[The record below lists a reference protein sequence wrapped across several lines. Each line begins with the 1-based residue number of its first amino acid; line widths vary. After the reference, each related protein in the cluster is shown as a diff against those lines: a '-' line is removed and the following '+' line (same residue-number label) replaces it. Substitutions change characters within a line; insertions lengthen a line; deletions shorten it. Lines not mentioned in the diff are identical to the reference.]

1 MAQMK
6 YYYELTISSSPHVH
20 SPVTTQTIMRDVL
33 IALAPAMVGSVVFFG
48 ARALTVTLVSVLACV
63 FFEWAYCRLMHKH
76 CKVYDLSA
84 VVTGVLLAFVCPPT
98 IPYWILIIGDFFA
111 IILVK
116 MLFGGIGRNIV
127 NPALAARAFMF
138 SWPVAMSTWIKAGW
152 ENQASLFSSA
162 DIVTAA
168 TPLASMH
175 QGVFDPAAGTVRDMF
190 FGNVGGCIGE
200 TSAAL
205 LLVGFVY
212 LLVRKVIT
220 WHTPVVF
227 IATVFVL
234 YLAFTGDVMMA
245 VSQILAGGLFIGAI
259 FMATDY
265 VTTPITTRGR
275 VVFALGCG
283 VITFIIR
290 YFCAYPEGVSFSILI
305 MNILTPFIEKWTA
318 KEPLGGVK

>member
-1 MAQMK
+1 MAK
-6 YYYELTISSSPHVH
+6 LTVSAAPHIH
-20 SPVTTQTIMRDVL
+20 SGASTSRIMLDVL
-33 IALAPAMVGSVVFFG
+33 IALLPATAAAVVIFG
-48 ARALTVTLVSVLACV
+48 IKSLIVIAACV
-63 FFEWAYCRLMHKH
+63 LTAVVGEALFNIVTKRKQTIG
-76 CKVYDLSA
+76 DLSA
-84 VVTGVLLAFVCPPT
+84 VVTGLLLALNLSTNVPAWQCVVGT
-98 IPYWILIIGDFFA
+98 LFA
-111 IILVK
+111 IICVK
-116 MLFGGIGRNIV
+116 CLFGGLGCNFA
-127 NPALAARAFMF
+127 NPAITGRVFMLVAF
-138 SWPVAMSTWIKAGW
+138 SAVAGGANPT
-152 ENQASLFSSA
+152 
-162 DIVTAA
+162 IVELTTSA
-168 TPLASMH
+168 TPLEQLGKGETMELMDLFLGLH
-175 QGVFDPAAGTVRDMF
+175 
-190 FGNVGGCIGE
+190 GGAIGE
-200 TSAAL
+200 TCILAL
-205 LLVGFVY
+205 ILGFVY

>member
-1 MAQMK
+1 MAK
-6 YYYELTISSSPHVH
+6 LTVSAAPHIH
-20 SPVTTQTIMRDVL
+20 SGASTNRIMLDVIIALLPATAASVIIFGLKSLIVIAACVITALVGEALFNIVTKRKQTI
-33 IALAPAMVGSVVFFG
+33 G
-48 ARALTVTLVSVLACV
+48 
-63 FFEWAYCRLMHKH
+63 
-76 CKVYDLSA
+76 DLSA
-84 VVTGVLLAFVCPPT
+84 VVTGLLLALNLSTNVPAWQCVVGT
-98 IPYWILIIGDFFA
+98 LFA
-111 IILVK
+111 IVCVK
-116 MLFGGIGRNIV
+116 CLFGGLGCNFA
-127 NPALAARAFMF
+127 NPAITGRVFMLVAF
-138 SWPVAMSTWIKAGW
+138 SAVAGGANPT
-152 ENQASLFSSA
+152 
-162 DIVTAA
+162 IVELTTSA
-168 TPLASMH
+168 TPLEQLGKGETLELMDLFLGLH
-175 QGVFDPAAGTVRDMF
+175 
-190 FGNVGGCIGE
+190 GGAIGE
-200 TSAAL
+200 TCILAL
-205 LLVGFVY
+205 ILGFVY

-275 VVFALGCG
+275 VAFALGCG

>member
-1 MAQMK
+1 MAK
-6 YYYELTISSSPHVH
+6 LTVSAAPHIH
-20 SPVTTQTIMRDVL
+20 SGASTNRIMLDVIIALLPATVASVVIFGLKSLIIIAACVITALVGEALFNIITKKKQTI
-33 IALAPAMVGSVVFFG
+33 G
-48 ARALTVTLVSVLACV
+48 
-63 FFEWAYCRLMHKH
+63 
-76 CKVYDLSA
+76 DLSA
-84 VVTGVLLAFVCPPT
+84 VVTGLLLALNLSTNVPAWQCVVGT
-98 IPYWILIIGDFFA
+98 LFA
-111 IILVK
+111 IVCVK
-116 MLFGGIGRNIV
+116 CLFGGLGCNFA
-127 NPALAARAFMF
+127 NPAITGRVFMLVAF
-138 SWPVAMSTWIKAGW
+138 SAVAGGANPT
-152 ENQASLFSSA
+152 
-162 DIVTAA
+162 IVDLTTSA
-168 TPLASMH
+168 TPLELLAKGESQNLMDLFLGLH
-175 QGVFDPAAGTVRDMF
+175 
-190 FGNVGGCIGE
+190 GGAIGE
-200 TSAAL
+200 TCILAL
-205 LLVGFVY
+205 IIGFVY

-227 IATVFVL
+227 IVTVFAL

>member
-1 MAQMK
+1 MAKLTVSAAPHIHSGASTNRIMLDVIIALLPATVASVVIFGMK
-6 YYYELTISSSPHVH
+6 SLIVLAACVITALVGEALFNIITKRK
-20 SPVTTQTIMRDVL
+20 QTI
-33 IALAPAMVGSVVFFG
+33 G
-48 ARALTVTLVSVLACV
+48 
-63 FFEWAYCRLMHKH
+63 
-76 CKVYDLSA
+76 DLSA
-84 VVTGVLLAFVCPPT
+84 VVTGLLLALNLSTNVPAWQCVVGT
-98 IPYWILIIGDFFA
+98 LFA
-111 IILVK
+111 IVCVK
-116 MLFGGIGRNIV
+116 CLFGGLGCNFA
-127 NPALAARAFMF
+127 NPAITGRVFMLVAF
-138 SWPVAMSTWIKAGW
+138 SAVAGGANPT
-152 ENQASLFSSA
+152 
-162 DIVTAA
+162 IVELTTSA
-168 TPLASMH
+168 TPLEQLGKGETLELMDLFLGLH
-175 QGVFDPAAGTVRDMF
+175 
-190 FGNVGGCIGE
+190 GGAIGE
-200 TSAAL
+200 TCILAL
-205 LLVGFVY
+205 ILGFVY

>member
-1 MAQMK
+1 MAT
-6 YYYELTISSSPHVH
+6 LTVSAAPHIPSGASTNRIMLDVIIALLPATAA
-20 SPVTTQTIMRDVL
+20 SVSIFGLTPLIVIAACLITALVGEALFNIVTKRKQTI
-33 IALAPAMVGSVVFFG
+33 G
-48 ARALTVTLVSVLACV
+48 
-63 FFEWAYCRLMHKH
+63 
-76 CKVYDLSA
+76 DLSA
-84 VVTGVLLAFVCPPT
+84 VVTGLLLALNLSTNVPAWQCVVGT
-98 IPYWILIIGDFFA
+98 LFA
-111 IILVK
+111 IVCVK
-116 MLFGGIGRNIV
+116 CLFGGLGCNFANRAITGRVFMLVAFSAVAGGANPTIV
-127 NPALAARAFMF
+127 ELTT
-138 SWPVAMSTWIKAGW
+138 S
-152 ENQASLFSSA
+152 
-162 DIVTAA
+162 A
-168 TPLASMH
+168 TPLEQLGKGETLELMDLFLGLH
-175 QGVFDPAAGTVRDMF
+175 
-190 FGNVGGCIGE
+190 GGAIGE
-200 TSAAL
+200 TCILAL
-205 LLVGFVY
+205 ILGFVY

-234 YLAFTGDVMMA
+234 YLAVTGDVMMA

-259 FMATDY
+259 FMDTDY

>member
-1 MAQMK
+1 MAK
-6 YYYELTISSSPHVH
+6 LTVSAAPHIH
-20 SPVTTQTIMRDVL
+20 SGASTNRIMLDVIIALLPATAASVIIFGLKSLIVIAACVITALVGEALFNIVTKRKQTI
-33 IALAPAMVGSVVFFG
+33 G
-48 ARALTVTLVSVLACV
+48 
-63 FFEWAYCRLMHKH
+63 
-76 CKVYDLSA
+76 DLSA
-84 VVTGVLLAFVCPPT
+84 VVTGLLLALNLSTNVPAWQCVVGT
-98 IPYWILIIGDFFA
+98 LFA
-111 IILVK
+111 IVCVK
-116 MLFGGIGRNIV
+116 CLFGGLGCNFA
-127 NPALAARAFMF
+127 NPAITGRVFMLVAF
-138 SWPVAMSTWIKAGW
+138 SAVAGGANPT
-152 ENQASLFSSA
+152 
-162 DIVTAA
+162 IVELTTSA
-168 TPLASMH
+168 TPLEQLGKGETLELLDLFLGLH
-175 QGVFDPAAGTVRDMF
+175 
-190 FGNVGGCIGE
+190 GGAIGE
-200 TSAAL
+200 TCILAL
-205 LLVGFVY
+205 IIGFVY

-245 VSQILAGGLFIGAI
+245 LSQILAGGLFIGAI

>member
-1 MAQMK
+1 MAK
-6 YYYELTISSSPHVH
+6 LTVSAAPHIH
-20 SPVTTQTIMRDVL
+20 SGASTNRIMLDVIIALLPATAASVIIFGLKSLIVIAACVITALVGEALFNIVTKRKQTI
-33 IALAPAMVGSVVFFG
+33 G
-48 ARALTVTLVSVLACV
+48 
-63 FFEWAYCRLMHKH
+63 
-76 CKVYDLSA
+76 DLSA
-84 VVTGVLLAFVCPPT
+84 VVTGLLLALNLSTNVPAWQCVVGT
-98 IPYWILIIGDFFA
+98 LFA
-111 IILVK
+111 IICVK
-116 MLFGGIGRNIV
+116 CLFGGLGCNFA
-127 NPALAARAFMF
+127 NPAITGRVFMLVAF
-138 SWPVAMSTWIKAGW
+138 SAVAGGANPT
-152 ENQASLFSSA
+152 
-162 DIVTAA
+162 IVELTTSA
-168 TPLASMH
+168 TPLEQLGKGETMELMDLFLGLH
-175 QGVFDPAAGTVRDMF
+175 
-190 FGNVGGCIGE
+190 GGAIGE
-200 TSAAL
+200 TCILAL
-205 LLVGFVY
+205 ILGFVY

-275 VVFALGCG
+275 VLFALGCG

>member
-1 MAQMK
+1 MAK
-6 YYYELTISSSPHVH
+6 LTVSAAPHIH
-20 SPVTTQTIMRDVL
+20 SGASTNRIMLDVIIALLPATAASVIIFGLKSLIVIAACVITALVGEALFNIVTKRKQTI
-33 IALAPAMVGSVVFFG
+33 G
-48 ARALTVTLVSVLACV
+48 
-63 FFEWAYCRLMHKH
+63 
-76 CKVYDLSA
+76 DLSA
-84 VVTGVLLAFVCPPT
+84 VVTGLLLALNLSTNVPAWQCVVGT
-98 IPYWILIIGDFFA
+98 LFA
-111 IILVK
+111 IICVK
-116 MLFGGIGRNIV
+116 CLFGGLGCNFA
-127 NPALAARAFMF
+127 NPAITGRVFMLVAF
-138 SWPVAMSTWIKAGW
+138 SAVAGGANPT
-152 ENQASLFSSA
+152 
-162 DIVTAA
+162 IVELTTSA
-168 TPLASMH
+168 TPLEQLGKGETLELMDLFLGLH
-175 QGVFDPAAGTVRDMF
+175 
-190 FGNVGGCIGE
+190 GGAIGE
-200 TSAAL
+200 TCILAL
-205 LLVGFVY
+205 IIGFVY

-290 YFCAYPEGVSFSILI
+290 YFCAYPEGVSFSIMI